1 MKELVILGH
10 GPAGISAALYAV
22 RGGAPVTILA
32 KDDGALAKADLIQNY
47 YGFENGISAKQL
59 IANGIKQAQNLG
71 AKLLQKEVCGIEFGA
86 DGYDV
91 KTTDGSSLTAGA
103 IVIAVGISRNI
114 PPIGNIAQFEG
125 KGVSY
130 CAICDGFFFRKK
142 KVAVIGS
149 GAYAKSEYGVLKNI
163 IEDVTILTN
172 GEQPAFDSPVC
183 NTKKIARFEGTDL
196 LERIVFADGSSE
208 QFDGAFI
215 ACGSAGAFELAKKL
229 GLETNGNKIAVNE
242 NRETNIPGIYA
253 AGDCVAG
260 LQQIAKAVCE
270 GMIAGT
276 QALKYLKSLG

>member
-32 KDDGALAKADLIQNY
+32 KDDGALSKADLIQNY
-47 YGFENGISAKQL
+47 YGFEEGISAKQL
-59 IANGIKQAQNLG
+59 IANGVKQAQNLG

-86 DGYDV
+86 DGYKV
-91 KTTDGSSLTAGA
+91 KTTDGASLTAGA
-103 IVIAVGISRNI
+103 VVIAVGVSRNI

-130 CAICDGFFFRKK
+130 CAICDGLFFRKK

-149 GAYAKSEYGVLKNI
+149 GAYAKSEYAVLKNI

-172 GEQPAFDSPVC
+172 GEQPAFDSPAC
-183 NTKKIARFEGTDL
+183 NTKKIDRFEGADL
-196 LERIVFADGSSE
+196 LERIVFADGTE
-208 QFDGAFI
+208 EAFDGAFI

-229 GLETNGNKIAVNE
+229 GLEINGNKIVVNE

-260 LQQIAKAVCE
+260 LQQIAKAVCD